1 MFGVPGTF
9 RMRFHKVTSHEVGGP
24 VFGQAALF
32 LFSRSDDSNKRKDI
46 GCFRCVGDGHF
57 NAGSLWIV
65 VGTEKV
71 YPFPPEAGHYHDLVS
86 KREISNATHRF
97 LAKALIG
104 AVMQVLELSILS
116 VELLAPTRRILMVW
130 PTPRSR
136 STTIDAPS

>member
-1 MFGVPGTF
+1 
-9 RMRFHKVTSHEVGGP
+9 MRFHKVTSHEVGGA

-71 YPFPPEAGHYHDLVS
+71 YPFPRQAGGQHDMVS
-86 KREISNATHRF
+86 MRDISNATYRF
-97 LAKALIG
+97 GAKALFG
-104 AVMQVLELSILS
+104 TVFQV
-116 VELLAPTRRILMVW
+116 R
-130 PTPRSR
+130 
-136 STTIDAPS
+136 